1 MSSTSR
7 PMAHTSPDNSLLMVV
22 DVQGRLSTLVE
33 DSATMIAR
41 QRILIQGCRLLDV
54 PIVWAEQLPDK
65 LGPTTAELTEVL
77 DGLSPHIKSSFGCCG
92 DPGIHSALE
101 SFAEA
106 GRSHILL
113 CGIEAHVCV
122 WQTARDLLHQGYSV
136 DLITDGVSS
145 RRSSDRQVGIERM
158 LNAGAQ
164 PSSVEMALF
173 DLMGDATHAKF
184 RDVSRLLK

>member
-1 MSSTSR
+1 MTTPPR
-7 PMAHTSPDNSLLMVV
+7 PLAHNSPDNSLLMVV
-22 DVQGRLSTLVE
+22 DVQGRLATLVE
-33 DSATMIAR
+33 DSATMMAR

-54 PIVWAEQLPDK
+54 PILWAEQLPEK
-65 LGPTTAELTEVL
+65 LGATAAELVEVL
-77 DGLSPHIKSSFGCCG
+77 DGLTPHIKSSFGCCG
-92 DPGIHSALE
+92 DPGIRAALE
-101 SFAEA
+101 PMAEA

-122 WQTARDLLHQGYSV
+122 WQTARDLLHEGYSV

-145 RRSSDRQVGIERM
+145 RRPSDRQVGIERM
-158 LNAGAQ
+158 IQAGAQ

-173 DLMGDATHAKF
+173 DLMADATHAKF